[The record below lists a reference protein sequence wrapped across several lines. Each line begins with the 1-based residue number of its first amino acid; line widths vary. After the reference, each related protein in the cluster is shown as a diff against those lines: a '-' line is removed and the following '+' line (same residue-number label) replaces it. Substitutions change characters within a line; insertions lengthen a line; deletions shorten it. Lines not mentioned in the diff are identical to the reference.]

1 MNIGTVRSNCELLG
15 ASSYGCVGCVVWYYG
30 PRTMLHIWLI
40 PALLIFA
47 VAVGGFYLLIKFK
60 GGSGVRTEGKTVV
73 DKPMDDDNP
82 PPG

>member
-1 MNIGTVRSNCELLG
+1 
-15 ASSYGCVGCVVWYYG
+15 
-30 PRTMLHIWLI
+30 MLHIWLI